1 MNNQVGTTIKVL
13 HTGRNRKTVLF
24 RGILVVPAFVF
35 LTSFSAAT
43 WSEGS
48 DSGIGA
54 AGIVFLPTLL
64 ALLFRKKYPSF
75 VLTFN
80 HAVLELGTRVFAYL
94 FLLNDDYPSI
104 ERNPNVAVIF
114 PDIEGGAKLNR
125 WLPLVKWFLAIPHY
139 IVGSIYI
146 ALSVFVSVIAWVQT
160 SATGKYPAWAGEIVL
175 GSFAYWNR
183 VQGYMLLLVTDEY
196 PTFRLK

>member
-1 MNNQVGTTIKVL
+1 MNNQVSTTIKVL

-48 DSGIGA
+48 ESGIGA

-80 HAVLELGTRVFAYL
+80 HAILELGTRVFAYL
-94 FLLNDDYPSI
+94 FLLNDEYPSI
-104 ERNPNVAVIF
+104 ERNPNVAIIF
-114 PDIEGGAKLNR
+114 PDVEGGAKLNR

>member
-1 MNNQVGTTIKVL
+1 VNNQVSTTIKVL

-80 HAVLELGTRVFAYL
+80 HAILELGTRVFAYL
-94 FLLNDDYPSI
+94 FLLNDEYPSI

>member
-1 MNNQVGTTIKVL
+1 
-13 HTGRNRKTVLF
+13 
-24 RGILVVPAFVF
+24 LVVPAFVF

-104 ERNPNVAVIF
+104 ERNPNVTIIF
-114 PDIEGGAKLNR
+114 PDVEGGAKLKR
-125 WLPLVKWFLAIPHY
+125 GMPLIKWFLAIPHY

>member
-1 MNNQVGTTIKVL
+1 VTNQVTTTIKVL

-48 DSGIGA
+48 
-54 AGIVFLPTLL
+54 AGVVFIPTVL
-64 ALLFRKKYPSF
+64 ALLFRKRYPSF

-80 HAVLELGTRVFAYL
+80 HAILELGTRVFAYL

-104 ERNPNVAVIF
+104 ERNPNVAIIF
-114 PDIEGGAKLNR
+114 PDVEGGAKLNR

>member
-1 MNNQVGTTIKVL
+1 VNNQVSTTIKVL

-80 HAVLELGTRVFAYL
+80 HAILELGTRVFAYL
-94 FLLNDDYPSI
+94 FLLNDEYPSI

-175 GSFAYWNR
+175 GTFAYWNR

>member
-1 MNNQVGTTIKVL
+1 VSNQVTTTIKVL

-80 HAVLELGTRVFAYL
+80 HAILELGARVFAYL
-94 FLLNDDYPSI
+94 FLLNDEYPSI

-175 GSFAYWNR
+175 GTFAYWNR

>member
-1 MNNQVGTTIKVL
+1 MNNQVTTTIKVL

-48 DSGIGA
+48 ESGIGA

-80 HAVLELGTRVFAYL
+80 HAILELGTRVFAYL
-94 FLLNDDYPSI
+94 FLLNDEYPSI
-104 ERNPNVAVIF
+104 ERNPNVAIIF
-114 PDIEGGAKLNR
+114 PDVEGGAKLNR

-175 GSFAYWNR
+175 GTFAYWNR